1 MRVIIFDTETS
12 GLWVSTQRA
21 LNKQPWTVELYAK
34 RIETDTGEM
43 LGDYHSWF
51 KIGVPMDADAMKVTG
66 LTEEF
71 LLDKPTFVSQAEEI
85 HAFMQDCDALCGHNL
100 LFDLI
105 MLSFD
110 FRRANIDWDYSD
122 KRLID
127 TVSENEWRFGF
138 RPNLTLLHETF
149 MGEGF
154 DGAHGAKSDVEATE
168 RCLMHMVRIGDL

>member
-1 MRVIIFDTETS
+1 MRTIVFDTETS
-12 GLWVSTQRA
+12 ALWHSTQRA
-21 LNKQPWTVELYAK
+21 LNKQPWTAELYAK
-34 RIETDTGEM
+34 RIDTTNREV

-51 KIGVPMDADAMKVTG
+51 KLGAAMDAGAMKVTG

-71 LLDKPTFVSQAEEI
+71 LSDKPTFVSQAKKI
-85 HAFMQDCDALCGHNL
+85 HEFMMDCEAYAGHNL
-100 LFDLI
+100 LFDLM

-110 FRRANIDWDYSD
+110 FRRADIDWDYSG

-149 MGEGF
+149 FGVGF

-168 RCLMHMVRIGDL
+168 RCLRHMVEIGDI

>member
-1 MRVIIFDTETS
+1 MRVIVFDTETS
-12 GLWVSTQRA
+12 ALWQNTQRA
-21 LNKQPWTVELYAK
+21 LAKQPWTVELYAK
-34 RIETDTGEM
+34 RIDTETGEA

-51 KIGVPMDADAMKVTG
+51 KIGVPMDAGAMKVTG

-71 LLDKPTFVSQAEEI
+71 LLDKPTFVSESEKI
-85 HAFMQDCDALCGHNL
+85 HAFMQDCDAYAGHNL
-100 LFDLI
+100 LFDLM

-110 FRRANIDWDYSD
+110 FRRAGIDWDYSD

-149 MGEGF
+149 YNEGF

-168 RCLMHMVRIGDL
+168 RCLMYMVKEGSL